1 MQMNLQLNGKR
12 NYLQYLAEAYS
23 QLSQTF
29 KMELFAKV
37 INCYSLHFAR
47 YTLQPKFRQKAQLFK
62 KTFFYRRQGKH
73 NLSLCN

>member
-29 KMELFAKV
+29 KLGLFAKV
-37 INCYSLHFAR
+37 IICYSLHFAR
-47 YTLQPKFRQKAQLFK
+47 YTLPPKFRQKAQLFQENV
-62 KTFFYRRQGKH
+62 F
-73 NLSLCN
+73 S